1 MARQRTSMFAA
12 AKAVPGV
19 WPLLRELRHTLR
31 TCRSVLDIGCGNLS
45 PLRTLPVE
53 TLVGVEGFE
62 PALRQAKANAT
73 HDELLHGDV
82 RQLRPLLGKRRFDG
96 CVALDLIEHLPKEN
110 GWQLLD
116 DLEHIASQKVVIF
129 TPNGFLP
136 QKGQG
141 DLQEHL
147 SGWTP
152 AEMRDR
158 GYDVI
163 GFYGHKSLRGEYHRL
178 KGRPKIFW
186 AVVSLLSQASITRR
200 QPEKA
205 AAIYCVKTVS
215 RSS

>member
-1 MARQRTSMFAA
+1 MARKRTSMFAA

-19 WPLLRELRHTLR
+19 WPLLSELRHTLQP
-31 TCRSVLDIGCGNLS
+31 CRSVLDVGCGNLS
-45 PLRTLPVE
+45 PLRALTVE

-62 PALRQAKANAT
+62 PALQEAKAHAT
-73 HDELLHGDV
+73 HDEFLLGDV
-82 RQLRPLLGKRRFDG
+82 RRLGALLEERRFDG
-96 CVALDLIEHLPKEN
+96 CVALDLIEHLPKES

-116 DLEHIASQKVVIF
+116 DLEQVATRKVVIF

-136 QKGQG
+136 QAGHG

-152 AEMRDR
+152 EEMRNR

-186 AVVSLLSQASITRR
+186 AVVSLLSQALITRR
-200 QPEKA
+200 RPEKA
-205 AAIYCVKTVS
+205 AAIYCVKNVS